1 MCFWNET
8 KLFISISVIDWGDML
23 SFLVNIYYRGVKKEL
38 ALLEEHDT
46 SINTVFGQEA
56 FKNNLVKCWIPLIL
70 IQCAICV
77 SPKWHLLPI

>member
-1 MCFWNET
+1 
-8 KLFISISVIDWGDML
+8 ML
-23 SFLVNIYYRGVKKEL
+23 SFLVNIYYGGAKKEL

-56 FKNNLVKCWIPLIL
+56 FKNNLLKCWIPLIL

-77 SPKWHLLPI
+77 SPKGIGFNSGCKHSLLSLV